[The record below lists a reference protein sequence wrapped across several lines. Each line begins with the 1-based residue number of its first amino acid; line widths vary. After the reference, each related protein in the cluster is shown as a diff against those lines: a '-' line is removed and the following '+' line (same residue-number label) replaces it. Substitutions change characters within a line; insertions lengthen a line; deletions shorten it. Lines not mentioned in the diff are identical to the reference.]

1 MNLNPDDFILMR
13 QIDTL
18 HDFWSNQRGD
28 DIQAILRDFPVLKDT
43 ITRIKEGDLKNN
55 RVSLSTI
62 ENSFAAYFEEKIGME
77 SIADNTIITIDPTD
91 TSINNANNLN
101 NYVNN
106 KAIQIIIP
114 SDIDENYD
122 LTYIGEFIR
131 KFMVGNDKT
140 IGFVIDANHGKL
152 PQIFKTDPAV
162 KTVIDAL
169 VVADS
174 ANTPKEHNNSNFY
187 ERWTPNMFPSDEPL
201 ANFTVTSPFFSEKIV
216 KMYYEE
222 NAPGSFASNITAFKL
237 IVESKD
243 NPAIKFGE
251 AYFSPT
257 TTQGAGVDT
266 LKKLIQFVDGDKNM
280 NELNNLEYKSNQL
293 DIRPI
298 IRGMKQ
304 NRKSNNDIINFLLDY
319 KRAGDYEQVNSARK
333 LREMGNKIIFS
344 TGDELCAL
352 YARSQ
357 GVPCIYN
364 HVGKLDLYAF
374 EKSPETA
381 QERLAK
387 YTERK
392 NYYSKYQAFFN
403 SINPESLGFSIDA
416 YFVNI
421 EAYVREQIKAPMI
434 IPFIEYSLAGY
445 RKTLDV
451 EVLRYINESY
461 AIIESLNAIVGELD
475 TKITNLESDIDFKPE
490 NYKQTSEYTANVNK
504 IQVFLTIAD
513 KIVEQP
519 QDITRENVSV
529 LIAKQGEKI
538 YEADN
543 SIFGFTFDSH
553 DLLAKTYTN
562 FEKNTITETKIEKI
576 SIKNVEKAKTE
587 LERLKTEKIGQTD
600 KRALDKLNP
609 RIDSASAN
617 VLKAEKA
624 LYNANENYENALM
637 AQIDTMNKEIIKILE
652 TYDENMNLTKDGDKS
667 LTGRFNTAFA
677 KFNENYQKEKTT
689 ISGIVVAYKE
699 TFMRDFQATLGPASF
714 TPTQSNR
721 SSSVIAE
728 ESGTEAPQ
736 SMELEGGGDER
747 TKETIKLWTGLET
760 ALMTLSDY
768 SETMFNALYKDFQRD
783 CKDSTL
789 EKFLAYLEYIY
800 EESYTWKQEDEK
812 PEEEKTEE
820 EKQKSFTNLRKFKIP
835 NINGVTF
842 ESVKTDYIKYINEL
856 RSEFNVALNEIIPPE
871 LTIDEFYFEISAI
884 LEKTGFAN
892 FIKLLYNEKK
902 EEEEIDLLKLYHI
915 TCVVK
920 ENKIKR
926 KFTNFD
932 KVEVH
937 IIMEETLVGG
947 VGTPAQSGRK
957 FLTAARRVRSMN
969 NTIKAFKD
977 FKGLK
982 EHIIKKTEDKNK
994 KTQNKWQ
1001 RLIASSPK
1009 VSSEIKVGEKRP
1021 RSPSGTSEEARISNA
1036 TVFNEGEIP
1045 METEE
1050 EEESL
1055 NVSSVPDVNEPYN
1068 TSKSIEGP
1076 SRKRLKMGSSEYD
1089 LGGGKRTRKH
1099 KNKRN
1104 KKTRHRNKKTLKN
1117 KTLKKKKKEKR
1128 KHRTRRN

>member
-28 DIQAILRDFPVLKDT
+28 DIQAILRDFPILKDT

-62 ENSFAAYFEEKIGME
+62 ENSFAAYFEEKIPLE

-381 QERLAK
+381 EERLAK

-392 NYYSKYQAFFN
+392 NYYAKYQAFFN
-403 SINPESLGFSIDA
+403 SINPESLGLSIGA

-421 EAYVREQIKAPMI
+421 EAYVRERINAPMI

-451 EVLRYINESY
+451 EVLRYINES
-461 AIIESLNAIVGELD
+461 LNAIVGELD
-475 TKITNLESDIDFKPE
+475 TKITNLESDIDFNPE

-519 QDITRENVSV
+519 QDITPENVSV

-576 SIKNVEKAKTE
+576 SINVEKAKIE

-624 LYNANENYENALM
+624 LYNAKENYENALM

-652 TYDENMNLTKDGDKS
+652 TYDENMNLTKDGDES

-699 TFMRDFQATLGPASF
+699 TFMRDFQETLGPASF

-721 SSSVIAE
+721 ASSVIAKA
-728 ESGTEAPQ
+728 SGTEAPGTEE
-736 SMELEGGGDER
+736 SMEMEGGGDER

-812 PEEEKTEE
+812 PEEKKTEE
-820 EKQKSFTNLRKFKIP
+820 EKQKSFTNLREFKIP
-835 NINGVTF
+835 KIDGVIF

-892 FIKLLYNEKK
+892 FIKLLYNEKR

-920 ENKIKR
+920 DKEIKR

-932 KVEVH
+932 KVEVDT
-937 IIMEETLVGG
+937 ILEETFVGG

-969 NTIKAFKD
+969 NTIRKFKD

-994 KTQNKWQ
+994 KTQRKWQ
-1001 RLIASSPK
+1001 SLIESSPK

-1021 RSPSGTSEEARISNA
+1021 RSPSGTSEEARIINA
-1036 TVFNEGEIP
+1036 TVEMPRP

-1050 EEESL
+1050 EEERLS
-1055 NVSSVPDVNEPYN
+1055 VPSVPDITDSHNKPE
-1068 TSKSIEGP
+1068 SIEGQP
-1076 SRKRLKMGSSEYD
+1076 VRKRLKIGSSTSEYD

-1117 KTLKKKKKEKR
+1117 KTLKKRREKR